1 MGHLGDIR
9 HLEVVQVICD
19 IIRRCRQANRAVA
32 VAESAD
38 VKHIKR
44 WLDAGA
50 NVVGCGSDLGFM
62 QAGFA
67 AFRASIREEIGV
79 WM

>member
-1 MGHLGDIR
+1 M
-9 HLEVVQVICD
+9 CD

-38 VKHIKR
+38 VKQVKR

-50 NVVGCGSDLGFM
+50 NVVGCGGDLGFM
-62 QAGFA
+62 QAGCA
-67 AFRASIREEIGV
+67 AFKTRVEEELGIAF
-79 WM
+79 